1 MLSVTANRGLLRRL
15 AATTPAALFLWA
27 AASQAQAVELRPD
40 TDVATAGYYQLLWTS
55 EEPIVL
61 EEARTPDFA
70 DPEVIYRGTDNA
82 TVLSGKQDGDWYYRA
97 RTAGPGG
104 EFGEPARVT
113 VQHHP
118 LGRAFGFFALGAV
131 VFLATLSLIVSGARA
146 EA

>member
-1 MLSVTANRGLLRRL
+1 M
-15 AATTPAALFLWA
+15 PAALLLCA
-27 AASQAQAVELRPD
+27 AASQTQGVELRPD

-55 EEPIVL
+55 EEPIVV
-61 EEARTPDFA
+61 EEARTRNFA

-82 TVLSGKQDGDWYYRA
+82 TVLSGKRDGDWYYRA

-104 EFGEPARVT
+104 EFGEPVRVT

-131 VFLATLSLIVSGARA
+131 VFLATLSLIVSGVRA